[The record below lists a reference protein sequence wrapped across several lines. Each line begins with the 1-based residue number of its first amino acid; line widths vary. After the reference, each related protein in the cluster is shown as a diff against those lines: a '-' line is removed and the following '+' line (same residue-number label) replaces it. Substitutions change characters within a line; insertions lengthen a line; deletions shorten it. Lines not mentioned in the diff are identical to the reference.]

1 MTFPPRK
8 PSRVALRGG
17 CQHVCK
23 AHALAHRPATARHN
37 RRRGER
43 LQLRHGNKQKALRNI
58 RSHTEL
64 LSRREWTS
72 GLNRHLLRNITSNTE
87 LLSRREWTSGQK
99 LSSNARPSAAPVTR
113 GTKESKMCAARITCG
128 THSLVV
134 IFARLSMATGGSPF
148 SSYNLALLAL
158 FALFGYT
165 ICTI

>member
-64 LSRREWTS
+64 LLRREWTS
-72 GLNRHLLRNITSNTE
+72 GLNRHLLRNIRSNTE

-99 LSSNARPSAAPVTR
+99 LSSNARPSAAPVRECFFIVYYSAR
-113 GTKESKMCAARITCG
+113 GEVLAPPLPPLDYSAPLPAEY
-128 THSLVV
+128 
-134 IFARLSMATGGSPF
+134 SPT
-148 SSYNLALLAL
+148 N
-158 FALFGYT
+158 G
-165 ICTI
+165 